1 MKTICH
7 TSAGLISEALIRIPN
22 RRFMPAGLVQT
33 VVSGK
38 NLDWMNCRRKEIQG
52 SSIAFDEEQSK
63 RGALGEFLE
72 RYACACYA
80 SEDFKVD
87 TYSELSKCEPV
98 LAPEYFRYYSDEQ
111 YERLR
116 DLNVYPLGE
125 NDLIEWTECR
135 DYISGESCLM
145 PAFSIYMPYY
155 SKINSPHNYMVGT
168 TSTGTAAGETC
179 QEALISG
186 FLECAERHAFALFWY
201 HQDALPYR
209 SYTSRL
215 ILQHYYKNK
224 TICRL
229 FDNPAVQIKSFDLA
243 AFSPVECMVVF
254 LYFRYKNK
262 VYQSLGCAARFTK
275 TQALIKACLEAYQGI
290 EYAISLTEK
299 HLLPDEPDLNK
310 IDDFDKHFHFYN
322 QYPQFRKEAP
332 ILREAARF
340 DSVDQKIYR
349 ADPDNK
355 CRYFSLEELKKV
367 GLRHL
372 VYKDIS
378 PLDAEELN
386 YKIVRVLTP
395 GWCLLT
401 GNHSW
406 PFLGYCLNNNQAL
419 FTAYPHP
426 FP

>member
-1 MKTICH
+1 MKTICR
-7 TSAGLISEALIRIPN
+7 TAAGLLSEAIIKIPN
-22 RRFMPAGLVQT
+22 RRFMPADLVQR

-52 SSIAFDEEQSK
+52 SSIAFDEEQSF

-72 RYACACYA
+72 RYACATYA
-80 SEDFKVD
+80 SEDFKV
-87 TYSELSKCEPV
+87 TSYSELSRNEAV
-98 LAPEYFRYYSDEQ
+98 LAPENFRYYSDEQ

-116 DLNVYPLGE
+116 DLNIYPLGE
-125 NDLIEWTECR
+125 NDLIEWVECC
-135 DYISGESCLM
+135 DYIRGESCWM

-155 SKINSPHNYMVGT
+155 SKTNSPHNYMAGT
-168 TSTGTAAGETC
+168 TSTGTAAGKTSRD
-179 QEALISG
+179 ALISG

-201 HQDALPYR
+201 HQDALPFR
-209 SYTSRL
+209 SYTTKL
-215 ILQHYYKNK
+215 ILQHYHKNK

-229 FDNPAVQIKSFDLA
+229 FQNPAVLLKCFDLA
-243 AFSPVECMVVF
+243 AFSPVECIVVF

-262 VYQSLGCAARFTK
+262 IYQSLGCAARFNK

-290 EYAISLTEK
+290 EYAISLGEK
-299 HLLPDEPDLNK
+299 HLLPDEPDLNQ

-340 DSVDQKIYR
+340 DSGDKTIYR

-355 CRYFSLEELKKV
+355 CREFTVEELRKV
-367 GLRHL
+367 GLKHL

-378 PLDAEELN
+378 PVDAEELQ
-386 YKIVRVLTP
+386 YKIFRVVTP
-395 GWCLLT
+395 GWSLLT
-401 GNHSW
+401 GNHNW
-406 PFLGYCLNNNQAL
+406 PFLGYCLNGNQPL
-419 FTAYPHP
+419 FTTYPHP